1 MEENKKKMAA
11 EAAAKKKDKPIA
23 KSLILFEVKPY
34 EAETDLDEL
43 AKKVLAI

>member
-1 MEENKKKMAA
+1 MKKKAA
-11 EAAAKKKDKPIA
+11 EDKAPKKGVVIA

-43 AKKVLAI
+43 AK